1 MLFRLSLVIVII
13 IAFAGGFAEL
23 VDRSDDPPGQP
34 RTADPCQDWSNPH
47 CQRTP

>member
-1 MLFRLSLVIVII
+1 MLFRLTVVIFII
-13 IAFAGGFAEL
+13 FAFAGGFAEI
-23 VDRSDDPPGQP
+23 VDRSVDPPGHQ